1 MFSVC
6 SFFLTTPKIYGMW
19 IQTSWETNHGIK
31 TIAFTCFWHWCW
43 KNLLFFCFFLGGEG
57 ILGNSISNHPGHDT
71 LTSQKFLHFCTIC
84 RYHWNMK
91 TLKISAPNSKM
102 FLRYC
107 YLKIWAKYLIRTKIR
122 HFEFTLSLIT
132 SGLRDLSKLKFGT
145 GKFFG
150 TKVQKSHLK
159 YTKTSL
165 TRKVG
170 LICGTT
176 IIQKKFFLQKLKT
189 I

>member
-1 MFSVC
+1 
-6 SFFLTTPKIYGMW
+6 
-19 IQTSWETNHGIK
+19 
-31 TIAFTCFWHWCW
+31 
-43 KNLLFFCFFLGGEG
+43 
-57 ILGNSISNHPGHDT
+57 
-71 LTSQKFLHFCTIC
+71 
-84 RYHWNMK
+84 
-91 TLKISAPNSKM
+91 M

-176 IIQKKFFLQKLKT
+176 IIQKKIFSSETKDNLKFAKIGAGFSFRSFKIVLQS
-189 I
+189 